1 MAAAAT
7 TNASGQTLIGASGT
21 VYVGTPGATITAP
34 TTEVSTVDTDLLPVG
49 FITTDGIKFRDAKD
63 VGSLKA
69 WQTPYDVRRFVTG
82 RSFELSFSLEQWNWH
97 TIPFVFGG
105 GTLTEGTAGHYKFVP
120 PDADDLDP
128 RAVVVDWVDG
138 IRKYRLWVPN
148 GIVIDAVE
156 VNIKRDE
163 GSAFPITFGA
173 IFDGTS
179 NAFEL
184 YTDDAAFEVA

>member
-1 MAAAAT
+1 MAASTA
-7 TNASGQTLIGASGT
+7 NASGQTLIGASGT

-34 TTEVSTVDTDLLPVG
+34 TDSTTAVDTDLVEVG
-49 FITTDGIKFRDAKD
+49 FITTDGIKFRDSKD
-63 VGSLKA
+63 VSSLKA

-82 RSFELSFSLEQWNWH
+82 RSFELQFSLEQWNWH

-105 GTLTEGTAGHYKFVP
+105 GTLTEPTAGNYKFVP
-120 PDADDLDP
+120 PDADALDP
-128 RAVVVDWVDG
+128 RAVVVDWTDG
-138 IRKYRLWVPN
+138 VRDYRLWVPN

-156 VNIKRDE
+156 VTIKRDE

-184 YTDDAAFEVA
+184 YTNDTAFEVA

>member
-1 MAAAAT
+1 MAASTA
-7 TNASGQTLIGASGT
+7 NASGQTLIGASGA

-34 TTEVSTVDTDLLPVG
+34 TSEASVLDTDLVEVG
-49 FITTDGIKFRDAKD
+49 FITVDGIKFRDSKD

-105 GTLTEGTAGHYKFVP
+105 GTLTEPTAGHYKFVP
-120 PDADDLDP
+120 PDEDALDP
-128 RAVVVDWVDG
+128 RAVVVDWNDG
-138 IRKYRLWVPN
+138 TRLYRLWVPQ
-148 GIVIDAVE
+148 GIVTDAVE

-163 GSAFPITFGA
+163 GASFPITFGA

-179 NAFEL
+179 NPFEI